1 MQCEVVYNGNV
12 IFWKRLD
19 SVCHAFP
26 YLCSL
31 PAGGKSTS
39 KERVRRYIK
48 GLLELAH
55 SCYGLSLHCFLGLAE
70 FRYSWIRF
78 MWTFKTFEINFLLLL
93 DSCVIKKNLYIR
105 RDGNWKKVVWAGGGI
120 VRGHQAD
127 SVHFVC
133 TRACVFV
140 GRRVGWVGIIRHQ
153 MLL

>member
-1 MQCEVVYNGNV
+1 MQYEVVCNGKV

-78 MWTFKTFEINFLLLL
+78 MWTFKTFEIYLLLWKKRMCGLEVEWSEVIRQTVSFLL
-93 DSCVIKKNLYIR
+93 V
-105 RDGNWKKVVWAGGGI
+105 
-120 VRGHQAD
+120 
-127 SVHFVC
+127 
-133 TRACVFV
+133 CVFV
-140 GRRVGWVGIIRHQ
+140 RQWVGWVGITRHQ

>member
-1 MQCEVVYNGNV
+1 MQCEVVYNGKV
-12 IFWKRLD
+12 IFWKRFD
-19 SVCHAFP
+19 SVCHAYP

-78 MWTFKTFEINFLLLL
+78 MWTFKTFEIYLLLL
-93 DSCVIKKNLYIR
+93 LSSFVIRKLVYSSWWKLEKKGCVGWRWGGQRSLDR
-105 RDGNWKKVVWAGGGI
+105 QCPFCWCVCLWGSGWAGWG
-120 VRGHQAD
+120 
-127 SVHFVC
+127 
-133 TRACVFV
+133 
-140 GRRVGWVGIIRHQ
+140 
-153 MLL
+153 